1 MKSKE
6 RTYSYKYCKICK
18 DVIAINKIMKYY
30 ILSPHHKNSNK
41 SIGYNPD

>member
-1 MKSKE
+1 
-6 RTYSYKYCKICK
+6 
-18 DVIAINKIMKYY
+18 MKYY